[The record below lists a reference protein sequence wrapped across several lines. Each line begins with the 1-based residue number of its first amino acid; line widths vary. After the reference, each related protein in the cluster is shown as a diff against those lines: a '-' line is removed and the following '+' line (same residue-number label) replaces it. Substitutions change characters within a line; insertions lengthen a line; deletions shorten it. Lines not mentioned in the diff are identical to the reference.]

1 MKEQIEDK
9 RKIIAYARTSTR
21 KQDLGLDVQLKAF
34 EQYKPNQIIKE
45 QVSGRKEE
53 RKGLNQV
60 LKMLKR
66 GDCLLIYKLDRLSRS
81 SKQLVNLMAELN
93 DSGIQLLSISD
104 GLDTS
109 TTNGRFLFTI
119 MSGLAE
125 MEAEMISK
133 RTKDALAMSNKKLGR
148 PKISVKIQKR
158 VAQLYVD
165 SSLSAKDIANRC
177 NVSVRTVYRIAK
189 SNNLSRG

>member
-34 EQYKPNQIIKE
+34 EQYQPNQIIKE
-45 QVSGRKEE
+45 QISGRKEE

-81 SKQLVNLMAELN
+81 TKQLVNLMAELN
-93 DSGIQLLSISD
+93 DGGIQLLSVSD

-119 MSGLAE
+119 MSGLAQ

-133 RTKDALAMSNKKLGR
+133 RTKDALAMTDKKLGR
-148 PKISVKIQKR
+148 PKIDTKIQKR
-158 VAQLYVD
+158 VSELYMNP
-165 SSLSAKDIANRC
+165 SLSTKDIADRC
-177 NVSVRTVYRIAK
+177 NISIRTVYRIAK
-189 SNNLSRG
+189 SHNLSRR

>member
-1 MKEQIEDK
+1 MEQIKDK
-9 RKIIAYARTSTR
+9 SKTIAYARTSTR

-34 EQYKPNQIIKE
+34 EQYQPNQIIKE
-45 QVSGRKEE
+45 QISGRKEE
-53 RKGLNQV
+53 REGLNQV

-81 SKQLVNLMAELN
+81 TKQLVNLMAELN
-93 DSGIQLLSISD
+93 DNGIQLLSISD

-119 MSGLAE
+119 MSGLAQ

-133 RTKDALAMSNKKLGR
+133 RTKDALAMTDKKLGR
-148 PKISVKIQKR
+148 PKIDTKIQKR
-158 VAQLYVD
+158 VSELYMNP
-165 SSLSAKDIANRC
+165 SLSTKDIADRC
-177 NVSVRTVYRIAK
+177 NISIRTVYRIAK
-189 SNNLSRG
+189 SRNLSRR